1 MKSLSLGLIASLFIA
16 LTAAIPLNEASDSL
30 MQRSQLEQ
38 LAKREANAK
47 ANIIRLAEA
56 LEERD
61 MAATAMDQV
70 DETGVHGHGMGWP

>member
-1 MKSLSLGLIASLFIA
+1 MKSLSLSLITSLLIA

-30 MQRSQLEQ
+30 LQRSQLEQ

-61 MAATAMDQV
+61 MAAAALEQV
-70 DETGVHGHGMGWP
+70 DETGVHGHGMGLP